1 MGKAKPSPESAWD
14 NAEKMC
20 KWQTGVTQNRL
31 KCLQSKQRSK
41 WVWHVSIQKHL
52 NQMCIR
58 TGSDPLELY
67 APWLRQG
74 SSECRSKSAGL
85 NQVQIRRTQFPTEAT
100 KHASEA
106 QPDALPVIYR
116 GKLLRAMELHHFI
129 RDVGRPLFVWHPMK
143 TGGTSLCQALLQV
156 SQMHSTSESERKMTR
171 GHNCKI
177 MNTECER
184 LMKCTGVVK
193 RCLHRS
199 FVFYEPSWIARK
211 YFATFPLPTF
221 LLPGSLTYLTYRHI
235 FLIRHPVDRVVSLM
249 DFLRLPALCKMNA
262 STFLFAFFSGET
274 NTTIQACKVA
284 FTVFAQHASNVYVQ
298 HLTGT
303 QNDLKLAKLALSF
316 MTTIDL
322 SSPCSVRQLESLAPG
337 LTLGHIRSYRGNH
350 STLDSSLL
358 SMIGEKVA
366 IDLDL
371 FQFHQN
377 RSQDC

>member
-1 MGKAKPSPESAWD
+1 
-14 NAEKMC
+14 MC
-20 KWQTGVTQNRL
+20 
-31 KCLQSKQRSK
+31 
-41 WVWHVSIQKHL
+41 VS
-52 NQMCIR
+52 
-58 TGSDPLELY
+58 
-67 APWLRQG
+67 
-74 SSECRSKSAGL
+74 
-85 NQVQIRRTQFPTEAT
+85 
-100 KHASEA
+100 
-106 QPDALPVIYR
+106 
-116 GKLLRAMELHHFI
+116 
-129 RDVGRPLFVWHPMK
+129 DVGRPLFVWHPMK

-184 LMKCTGVVK
+184 LMKCTGKIYNETNIPADAGVVK